1 MSEGPRRGGEDLE
14 KGHTGQRAW
23 GLGCPERQ
31 FKKKG
36 EAIIRTNQTT
46 TEKTV
51 HPMTN
56 PALGRKE
63 TAQRGM
69 GAKFRSGVLSGV
81 LTGLLALLL
90 WPTAALAIDGNALP
104 DAVFANFTPQR
115 NRVCLL
121 NVFTGF
127 TCSDVSTDTNTS
139 RSVALSPSRPCNSS
153 VTMLAG
159 LRLAVDALTTSQTTK
174 DTLTGV
180 LDRVQ
185 FKLDKG
191 RPEKARNRM
200 VGFQKRVA
208 RLPNP
213 DKTLA
218 MDLIVLSEA
227 NALLCAGHNV
237 LTGIPV
243 P

>member
-1 MSEGPRRGGEDLE
+1 MSG
-14 KGHTGQRAW
+14 
-23 GLGCPERQ
+23 
-31 FKKKG
+31 
-36 EAIIRTNQTT
+36 
-46 TEKTV
+46 
-51 HPMTN
+51 
-56 PALGRKE
+56 
-63 TAQRGM
+63 
-69 GAKFRSGVLSGV
+69 
-81 LTGLLALLL
+81 
-90 WPTAALAIDGNALP
+90 
-104 DAVFANFTPQR
+104 
-115 NRVCLL
+115 
-121 NVFTGF
+121 
-127 TCSDVSTDTNTS
+127 DTNFS
-139 RSVALSPSRPCNSS
+139 LGVALSPSRPCNSS
-153 VTMLAG
+153 ITTLAG
-159 LRLAVDALTTSQTTK
+159 LKTAVEGLTTSQTTK
-174 DTLTGV
+174 DTLTV
-180 LDRVQ
+180 ILDRVQ